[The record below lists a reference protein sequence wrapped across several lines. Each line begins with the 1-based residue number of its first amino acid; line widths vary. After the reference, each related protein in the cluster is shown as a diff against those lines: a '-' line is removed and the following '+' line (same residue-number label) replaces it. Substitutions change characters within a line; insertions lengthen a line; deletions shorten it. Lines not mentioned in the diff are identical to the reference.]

1 MVDSEDDQATS
12 VLLLG
17 KNGIPFGYSWEIGE
31 GINGMLHCGPQT
43 LVKVL
48 SYLDSCHQLIAD
60 F

>member
-17 KNGIPFGYSWEIGE
+17 KNGILSGYSWEIGM
-31 GINGMLHCGPQT
+31 GTNGMLHCGRQT
-43 LVKVL
+43 LDKVL

-60 F
+60 R